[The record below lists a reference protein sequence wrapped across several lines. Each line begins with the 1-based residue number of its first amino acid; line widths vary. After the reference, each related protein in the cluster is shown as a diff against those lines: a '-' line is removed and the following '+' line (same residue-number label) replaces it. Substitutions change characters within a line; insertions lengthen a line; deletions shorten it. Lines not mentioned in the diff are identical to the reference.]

1 MEKTQGCFPCG
12 YFFFHSLWKNL
23 LKIRCA
29 FIFLPFFFVEKK
41 IIFQQRPSFQEIIS
55 PCSLCDIFKFSGR
68 FGNQSS
74 SISFPIFSPQFF
86 LFHLCFFQIF
96 HSRILSPIFSPSSFF
111 SSTQIPSIFSPSAGW
126 RSDRDILAFY
136 SFSDF
141 RHRLIRKLQRLFLS
155 FLFFIPNKKNHF
167 KKPGGYA
174 VRYTERQEN
183 KS

>member
-68 FGNQSS
+68 FGNQSP
-74 SISFPIFSPQFF
+74 SISFPIFSPQFLLFYPCFFRFFTAAFF
-86 LFHLCFFQIF
+86 LRYFPPPHFFRPHRFPAFFHLPLDRDPIEISSLFILFQI
-96 HSRILSPIFSPSSFF
+96 
-111 SSTQIPSIFSPSAGW
+111 
-126 RSDRDILAFY
+126 SDI
-136 SFSDF
+136 
-141 RHRLIRKLQRLFLS
+141 
-155 FLFFIPNKKNHF
+155 
-167 KKPGGYA
+167 
-174 VRYTERQEN
+174 V
-183 KS
+183 